1 MQYQVL
7 ELVNYNP
14 AVYGVDLAH
23 STGIGL
29 TFNQAIK
36 AGSGEVTLRITGAG
50 GTVVQN
56 WGVGS
61 SITYGK
67 SSYGDTISL
76 SLASNL
82 SNDTVYHLSYPSGA
96 FTNIGGD
103 VSYVGTAYTFD
114 SKINVNQL
122 FYWGAQTYGKFG
134 LNNRTWYSS
143 PVQLPGTT
151 WERIAIGWQ
160 GSSEGGHSIA
170 TKSDGTL
177 WTWGEN
183 FNGSLGHN
191 TGGSNTN
198 RSSPVQV
205 PGTTWTK
212 MISAGRM
219 NSQAIKTDNTLW
231 TWGQNDEGHLGHNN
245 KNVHYSSPTQ
255 VPGTWSAV
263 NSDQAA
269 MIGVRTNGTLWAWG
283 SNSDGQ
289 LGQNSRSPAGMFSS
303 PVQIGSAT
311 DWSTS
316 GAGKIY
322 IDYNG
327 AAIKT
332 DGTLWMWGNNFRGT
346 LGQNDTTYRSSP
358 VQVPGTTWKSISNVS
373 LGTIASKTDGTL
385 WTWGYGVNGQLGLNS
400 TADVSSPTQIPGTW
414 SGVIGGGVY
423 HGVATKTDG
432 TLWAW
437 GENEGGELAQNM
449 GPGSGSSGLFSSP
462 VQIGSSTGWSTTVGD
477 QKISGGKF
485 GGFATAA
492 ILYD

>member
-1 MQYQVL
+1 TGIAL
-7 ELVNYNP
+7 SIAPLNYNP

-76 SLASNL
+76 SLVSDL

-96 FTNIGGD
+96 FTNTGGD

-151 WERIAIGWQ
+151 WERIDIGWQ
-160 GSSEGGHSIA
+160 GTSEGGHSIA

-183 FNGSLGHN
+183 VNGSLGHN
-191 TGGSNTN
+191 NRTN

-212 MISAGRM
+212 VISAGRM

-255 VPGTWSAV
+255 VPGTWSVV
-263 NSDQAA
+263 NTSYSV
-269 MIGVRTNGTLWAWG
+269 MMGVRTNGTLWAWG
-283 SNSDGQ
+283 SNDSGQ
-289 LGQNSRSPAGMFSS
+289 LGKNSNVKYSS

-322 IDYNG
+322 IDYTA

-332 DGTLWMWGNNFRGT
+332 DGTLWMWGGNGQGSLAQNN
-346 LGQNDTTYRSSP
+346 TTQRSSP
-358 VQVPGTTWKSISNVS
+358 VQVPGTTWRSISNVS
-373 LGTIASKTDGTL
+373 NGTIASKTDGTL
-385 WTWGYGVNGQLGLNS
+385 WSWGQNTNGQLGQNDE
-400 TADVSSPTQIPGTW
+400 TAYSSPTQIPGTW

-423 HGVATKTDG
+423 HVLATKTDG

-477 QKISGGKF
+477 QKISGGIF
-485 GGFATAA
+485 GGFSSAA